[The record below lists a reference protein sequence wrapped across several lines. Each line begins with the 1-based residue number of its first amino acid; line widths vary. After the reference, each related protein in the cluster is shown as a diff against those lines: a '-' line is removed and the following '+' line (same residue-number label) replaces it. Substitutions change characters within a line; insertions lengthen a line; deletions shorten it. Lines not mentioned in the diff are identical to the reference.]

1 MADIQTYLKAI
12 MSAVY
17 GKDVRQSIHDSI
29 KQCYYDGKAGAIDL
43 EARERA
49 AAAEARMDTFTSLPS
64 GSTSGNSELL
74 DIRIGL
80 DGKKYSNA
88 GTAVREQIRDT
99 RTIEVTTSEPSKE
112 NTQVWINPNEID
124 DFVLPEIKDDVVNT
138 SDTWSSAKIDGK
150 FTELVNEIALIKQR
164 IDALAKEGSK

>member
-1 MADIQTYLKAI
+1 MADIMTLLDKIKTAI
-12 MSAVY
+12 Y
-17 GKDVRQSIHDSI
+17 GKDVRQSIYDSI

-49 AAAEARMDTFTSLPS
+49 EAAERRMDTFTSLPS

-74 DIRIGL
+74 DIRVGL
-80 DGKKYSNA
+80 DGTKYSNA
-88 GTAVREQIRDT
+88 GTAVREQIRDR

-112 NTQVWINPNEID
+112 NTQVWINPNETD
-124 DFVLPEIKDDVVNT
+124 DFVLPEIKDDVVNS

-150 FTELVNEIALIKQR
+150 FTELLNEIVLIKQR
-164 IDALAKEGSK
+164 IDALEKGGQ

>member
-1 MADIQTYLKAI
+1 
-12 MSAVY
+12 
-17 GKDVRQSIHDSI
+17 
-29 KQCYYDGKAGAIDL
+29 
-43 EARERA
+43 
-49 AAAEARMDTFTSLPS
+49 MDTFTSLPS

-74 DIRIGL
+74 DIRVGL
-80 DGKKYSNA
+80 DGTKYSNA

-124 DFVLPEIKDDVVNT
+124 DFVLPEIKDDVVNS

-150 FTELVNEIALIKQR
+150 FTELLNEITLIKQR
-164 IDALAKEGSK
+164 IDALEKGGQ

>member
-1 MADIQTYLKAI
+1 MADIQTYLEAI
-12 MSAVY
+12 LSAVY

-49 AAAEARMDTFTSLPS
+49 AAAEERMDTFTSLPS
-64 GSTSGNSELL
+64 GSTSGNSELI
-74 DIRIGL
+74 DIRVGL
-80 DGKKYSNA
+80 DGTKYPNA

-99 RTIEVTTSEPSKE
+99 RTIEVATSEPSKE
-112 NTQVWINPNEID
+112 NTQVWINPNETD
-124 DFVLPEIKDDVVNT
+124 DFVLPEIKDDVVNS

-150 FTELVNEIALIKQR
+150 FTELFNEIALIKQR
-164 IDALAKEGSK
+164 IDALEKGGQ

>member
-17 GKDVRQSIHDSI
+17 GKDVRQSIHDGI
-29 KQCYYDGKAGAIDL
+29 KQCYYDGKAGAVDL

-49 AAAEARMDTFTSLPS
+49 EAAERRMDTFTSLPS

-74 DIRIGL
+74 DIRVGL
-80 DGKKYSNA
+80 DGTKYSNA

-112 NTQVWINPNEID
+112 NTQVWINPNETD
-124 DFVLPEIKDDVVNT
+124 DFVLPEIKDNVVNS

-150 FTELVNEIALIKQR
+150 FTELLNEITLIKQR
-164 IDALAKEGSK
+164 IAALEKGGQ

>member
-74 DIRIGL
+74 DIRVGL
-80 DGKKYSNA
+80 DGTKYLNA

-164 IDALAKEGSK
+164 IDALEKGGQ

>member
-80 DGKKYSNA
+80 DGTKYSNA

-112 NTQVWINPNEID
+112 NTQVWINPNETD
-124 DFVLPEIKDDVVNT
+124 DFVLPEVKDDVVNS

-150 FTELVNEIALIKQR
+150 FTELFNEIVLIKQR

>member
-12 MSAVY
+12 LSAVY

-80 DGKKYSNA
+80 DGTKYSNA
-88 GTAVREQIRDT
+88 GAAVREQIRDT

-112 NTQVWINPNEID
+112 NTQVWINPNETD
-124 DFVLPEIKDDVVNT
+124 DFVLPEIKDDVVNP

-164 IDALAKEGSK
+164 IDALEKGGQ

>member
-12 MSAVY
+12 LSAVY

-80 DGKKYSNA
+80 DGTKYSNA

-124 DFVLPEIKDDVVNT
+124 DFVLPEIKDDVVNP

-164 IDALAKEGSK
+164 IDALEKGGQ